1 MLIETTPIKN
11 TNDKIILMP
20 DQSQVRQYTSIGSY
34 TIVYVT
40 RKGDFVSA
48 KAIEEEFDRFEKG
61 EDKII
66 DHFVIYTGS
75 PFYCEFVGDWI
86 G

>member
-1 MLIETTPIKN
+1 MLVATKPIKN
-11 TNDKIILMP
+11 TNEKIILMP
-20 DQSQVRQYTSIGSY
+20 DGGSVRQYTSIGSY

-48 KAIEEEFDRFEKG
+48 KAIEEEFDRFSSG
-61 EDKII
+61 DDKVI

-75 PFYCEFVGDWI
+75 PFYCQFWGDWI